1 MRRSRTADHQ
11 MFRHRYSRCVN
22 ESMVAVFRTR
32 LAETIARTGSS
43 RSAFAE
49 AAGVDRSTLSQ
60 LLSTGNRRLPRTETL
75 LALATLAEVS
85 IDWLLGRSEVGGVR
99 ADIVA
104 EQPRIEPGARTPD
117 DERLSRWLVE
127 ATGTKIRYV
136 PSTLPDLLKTDAVI
150 RHEVARWDSTSP
162 AQQIEISADR
172 LSVIRET
179 GTDMECA
186 TTVQTLEGFAR
197 GEGLWRTLDRRRRL
211 HQLDHLV
218 NLVDELYPSARPLR
232 CAGVDLRREAR
243 GGLPRSAVLRVH
255 RPRTDPGPDRRLR
268 RPRARCGGP
277 ADRGD
282 PPGAASAR
290 RARRHLMTLPAQPR

>member
-1 MRRSRTADHQ
+1 MDEL
-11 MFRHRYSRCVN
+11 V
-22 ESMVAVFRTR
+22 VAVFRTR
-32 LAETIARTGSS
+32 LGETIARSGLS

-75 LALATLAEVS
+75 LELATVAEVS

-211 HQLDHLV
+211 HQLDHLAT
-218 NLVDELYPSARPLR
+218 LVDELYPSVRWFLFDARDRFAAPVSIY
-232 CAGVDLRREAR
+232 GVKRAAVYLGQQYFVFTAPEPIRALIAAFDDLVRV
-243 GGLPRSAVLRVH
+243 AVVQPTEVTRLV
-255 RPRTDPGPDRRLR
+255 RRLR
-268 RPRARCGGP
+268 
-277 ADRGD
+277 DEL
-282 PPGAASAR
+282 AA
-290 RARRHLMTLPAQPR
+290 T